1 MGTRLNKYLADRGV
15 CSRREA
21 DRLIESRKVKVN
33 GTPAALGV
41 LVDDDDEIVVNGVLL
56 KRSKPKP
63 LFIAFHKPVGLITSA
78 DTRLRDNVISFLN
91 LPERVFP
98 IGRLDVASSGL
109 LLMTNDGQ
117 LAEHITHPRY
127 LHEKE
132 YLVTVDKPLKRA
144 DMNKMTQGLVILG
157 KKTRS
162 TIMHMIDDKTFR
174 LILTEGRNRQIRR
187 MCEEL
192 GYEVRKLKRIR
203 VMNIGLGDLAVGKWR
218 HLDRDEVQMLQA
230 LASEE

>member
-21 DRLIESRKVKVN
+21 DRLIESRRVLVN
-33 GTPAALGV
+33 GSPAELGV
-41 LVDDDDEIVVNGVLL
+41 VVDDDDEINVNGTVL

-144 DMNKMTQGLVILG
+144 DMNKMTQGLTILG
-157 KKTRS
+157 KKTRP
-162 TIMHMIDDKTFR
+162 TIMHMVDDDTFR

-203 VMNIGLGDLAVGKWR
+203 VMNIGLGDLPVGKWR
-218 HLDRDEVQMLQA
+218 NLTPEEIKTLKA

>member
-21 DRLIESRKVKVN
+21 DRLIETRRVIVN
-33 GTPAALGV
+33 GAPAVLGV
-41 LVDDDDEIVVNGVLL
+41 VVDNDDEIVVNGVQL

-109 LLMTNDGQ
+109 LLMTNDGR
-117 LAEHITHPRY
+117 LAERVTHPRY
-127 LHEKE
+127 HHEKE
-132 YLVTVDKPLKRA
+132 YLVTVDKPLKKA

-162 TIMHMIDDKTFR
+162 TIMNMIDDTTFR

-218 HLDRDEVQMLQA
+218 HLNSEEVQMLQA